1 MILDFALVIVLLV
14 CLSLLTSRKKEF
26 LLSLEQNSLAT
37 GILLSAIKMLMLAG
51 LLEKTDG
58 TKLGLADFLIK
69 LIIRLRPL
77 MICLILKFA
86 FQITNRMIGKKLSEE
101 KMDSPAV
108 QTESLAETPLP
119 SARTD
124 FSILSRREKEVA
136 RLAAKGYT
144 NAQIAE
150 ELYISTETVKRHMS
164 TIFEKLGIESR
175 KQLIGELKHALPEAR
190 KL

>member
-37 GILLSAIKMLMLAG
+37 GVLLSAVKMLLLAG

-58 TKLGLADFLIK
+58 TELGLADFLIK
-69 LIIRLRPL
+69 FVIRLRPL

-86 FQITNRMIGKKLSEE
+86 FQIINRMIGKKKPEE
-101 KMDSPAV
+101 KMDSPEV
-108 QTESLAETPLP
+108 QISL
-119 SARTD
+119 
-124 FSILSRREKEVA
+124 LSRREKEVA

-144 NAQIAE
+144 NAQIAD

-175 KQLIGELKHALPEAR
+175 RQLIAKEE
-190 KL
+190 

>member
-37 GILLSAIKMLMLAG
+37 GILLSAVKMLLLAG

-58 TKLGLADFLIK
+58 TELGLADFLIK
-69 LIIRLRPL
+69 LVIRLRPL

-86 FQITNRMIGKKLSEE
+86 FQIINRMIEKKKPVE
-101 KMDSPAV
+101 KIESPAL
-108 QTESLAETPLP
+108 QTSL
-119 SARTD
+119 
-124 FSILSRREKEVA
+124 LSRREKEVA
-136 RLAAKGYT
+136 RLAVKGYT

-150 ELYISTETVKRHMS
+150 ELFISVETVKRHMS

-175 KQLIGELKHALPEAR
+175 RQLIESDMEI
-190 KL
+190 

>member
-37 GILLSAIKMLMLAG
+37 GVLLSAVKMLLLAG
-51 LLEKTDG
+51 LLEKVDS
-58 TKLGLADFLIK
+58 TKIGLADFLIK
-69 LIIRLRPL
+69 LVIRLRPL

-86 FQITNRMIGKKLSEE
+86 FQIINRMIGKKKPEE
-101 KMDSPAV
+101 KMDSPEV
-108 QTESLAETPLP
+108 QISL
-119 SARTD
+119 
-124 FSILSRREKEVA
+124 LSRREKEVA

-175 KQLIGELKHALPEAR
+175 RQLIAKEE
-190 KL
+190 

>member
-14 CLSLLTSRKKEF
+14 CLSLLTSHKKEF
-26 LLSLEQNSLAT
+26 LLSLEQNSLTT
-37 GILLSAIKMLMLAG
+37 GVLLSAVKMLLLTG
-51 LLEKTDG
+51 LLEKVDS
-58 TKLGLADFLIK
+58 TKIGLADFLIK
-69 LIIRLRPL
+69 LVIRLRPL

-86 FQITNRMIGKKLSEE
+86 FQITNRMIGKKLPEE
-101 KMDSPAV
+101 KMESPAV
-108 QTESLAETPLP
+108 QISL
-119 SARTD
+119 
-124 FSILSRREKEVA
+124 LSRREKEVA

-175 KQLIGELKHALPEAR
+175 RQLIAKEE
-190 KL
+190 

>member
-37 GILLSAIKMLMLAG
+37 GVLLSAVKMLLLAG

-58 TKLGLADFLIK
+58 TGLGLADFQIK
-69 LIIRLRPL
+69 LVIRLRPL

-86 FQITNRMIGKKLSEE
+86 FQIINRMIGKKKPVE
-101 KMDSPAV
+101 KIESPV
-108 QTESLAETPLP
+108 LQTSL
-119 SARTD
+119 
-124 FSILSRREKEVA
+124 LSRREKEVA
-136 RLAAKGYT
+136 RLAVKGYT

-150 ELYISTETVKRHMS
+150 ELFISVETVKRHMS

-175 KQLIGELKHALPEAR
+175 RQLIENDMEI
-190 KL
+190 

>member
-1 MILDFALVIVLLV
+1 MILDLALVIVLLV
-14 CLSLLTSRKKEF
+14 CLTLLTSQKKEM
-26 LLSLEQNSLAT
+26 LLGFEQNSLTA
-37 GILLSAIKMLMLAG
+37 GILLSAIKMMMLAS
-51 LLEKTDG
+51 LLEKTDS
-58 TKLGLADFLIK
+58 TEIGLADFLIK

-77 MICLILKFA
+77 MICLILKLVL
-86 FQITNRMIGKKLSEE
+86 QIINRMFGKKKPEQKKDL
-101 KMDSPAV
+101 PTV
-108 QTESLAETPLP
+108 QLQTESKSETPFT
-119 SARTD
+119 SAKLD

-175 KQLIGELKHALPEAR
+175 KELLKE
-190 KL
+190 

>member
-37 GILLSAIKMLMLAG
+37 GVLLSAVKMLLLAG

-58 TKLGLADFLIK
+58 TGLRLADFLIK
-69 LIIRLRPL
+69 LVIRLRPL

-86 FQITNRMIGKKLSEE
+86 FQIINRMIGKKKPVE
-101 KMDSPAV
+101 KIESPV
-108 QTESLAETPLP
+108 LQTSL
-119 SARTD
+119 
-124 FSILSRREKEVA
+124 LSRREKEVA
-136 RLAAKGYT
+136 RLAVKGYT

-150 ELYISTETVKRHMS
+150 ELFISVETVKRHMS

-175 KQLIGELKHALPEAR
+175 RQLIENDMEI
-190 KL
+190 

>member
-1 MILDFALVIVLLV
+1 MIFVKFRPAL
-14 CLSLLTSRKKEF
+14 S
-26 LLSLEQNSLAT
+26 
-37 GILLSAIKMLMLAG
+37 GI
-51 LLEKTDG
+51 
-58 TKLGLADFLIK
+58 LIK
-69 LIIRLRPL
+69 LILYP
-77 MICLILKFA
+77 FS
-86 FQITNRMIGKKLSEE
+86 KKNINDLENKPGTEE
-101 KMDSPAV
+101 I
-108 QTESLAETPLP
+108 
-119 SARTD
+119 

>member
-58 TKLGLADFLIK
+58 TELGLADFLIK
-69 LIIRLRPL
+69 LVIRLRPL

-86 FQITNRMIGKKLSEE
+86 FQITNRMIGKKKPVE
-101 KMDSPAV
+101 KIDSPAL
-108 QTESLAETPLP
+108 QTSL
-119 SARTD
+119 
-124 FSILSRREKEVA
+124 LSRREKEVA

-175 KQLIGELKHALPEAR
+175 RQLIENDKEE
-190 KL
+190 

>member
-37 GILLSAIKMLMLAG
+37 GILLSAVKMLLLAG

-58 TKLGLADFLIK
+58 TELGLADFLIK
-69 LIIRLRPL
+69 LVIRLRPL

-86 FQITNRMIGKKLSEE
+86 FQIINRMIGKKKPVE
-101 KMDSPAV
+101 KIESPV
-108 QTESLAETPLP
+108 LQTFL
-119 SARTD
+119 
-124 FSILSRREKEVA
+124 LSRREKEVA
-136 RLAAKGYT
+136 RLAVKGYT

-150 ELYISTETVKRHMS
+150 ELFISVETVKRHMS

-175 KQLIGELKHALPEAR
+175 RQLIENDMEI
-190 KL
+190 

>member
-37 GILLSAIKMLMLAG
+37 GVLLSAVKMLLLAG
-51 LLEKTDG
+51 LLEKVDS
-58 TKLGLADFLIK
+58 TKIGLADFLIK
-69 LIIRLRPL
+69 LVIRLRPL

-86 FQITNRMIGKKLSEE
+86 FQIINRMIGKKKPVKNIE
-101 KMDSPAV
+101 SPAL
-108 QTESLAETPLP
+108 QTSL
-119 SARTD
+119 
-124 FSILSRREKEVA
+124 LSRREKEVA
-136 RLAAKGYT
+136 RLAVKGYT

-150 ELYISTETVKRHMS
+150 ELFISVETVKRHMS

-175 KQLIGELKHALPEAR
+175 RQLMESDMEI
-190 KL
+190 

>member
-37 GILLSAIKMLMLAG
+37 GVLLSAVKMLLLAG
-51 LLEKTDG
+51 LLEKTDS
-58 TKLGLADFLIK
+58 TELGLADFLIK
-69 LIIRLRPL
+69 LVIRLRPL

-86 FQITNRMIGKKLSEE
+86 FQIINRMIGKKKPVE
-101 KMDSPAV
+101 KIESPV
-108 QTESLAETPLP
+108 LQTSL
-119 SARTD
+119 
-124 FSILSRREKEVA
+124 LSRREKEVA
-136 RLAAKGYT
+136 RLAVKGYT

-150 ELYISTETVKRHMS
+150 ELFISVETVKRHMS

-175 KQLIGELKHALPEAR
+175 RQLIENDMEI
-190 KL
+190 